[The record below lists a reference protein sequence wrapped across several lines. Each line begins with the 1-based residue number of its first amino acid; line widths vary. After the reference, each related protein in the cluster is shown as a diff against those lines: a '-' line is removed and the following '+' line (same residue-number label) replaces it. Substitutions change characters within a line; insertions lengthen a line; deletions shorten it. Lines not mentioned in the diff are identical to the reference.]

1 MYVCGVTPYDECHIG
16 HAMSY
21 IIFDV
26 IRRYL
31 QFKGYKV
38 KYVQNI
44 TDIDD
49 KIIDRASKL
58 GISASDLAQRFTERY
73 FEDMDALNIS
83 RVDIYPR
90 VTEEIPKI
98 IEVIQGLID
107 KGHAYPA
114 GGSVYFRVNSTP
126 DYGKLSHRNLDS
138 MMNNCRL
145 EMGKEKENPM
155 DFALWKAAKPGEPWW
170 ESPWGKGRPG
180 WHIECSAISL
190 KYLGDTLDI
199 HGGGQDLI
207 FPHHENEIAQSESF
221 TGVKPFVK
229 YWLHNG
235 MLKFGEE
242 KMSKSLGNL
251 ITIKEALTKH
261 SADAIRIFILNS
273 HYRSPL
279 TYLEESFEAAEKA
292 AERLRQ
298 AARSETG
305 GEKGEGRIDVDTYRS
320 QFVTA
325 MDDDFNTA
333 RALATLFD
341 LAREINR
348 AVESGYRVASAQKM
362 LVELGGIL
370 GLTFK
375 PPGKPVIDA
384 GLVARIRDSV
394 YQEINRGVTAEAAQT
409 AEELIEELI
418 SLRNQLRQDREWQL
432 ADMVRS
438 KLDEAGITL
447 EDTPRGTVAKYRR

>member
-1 MYVCGVTPYDECHIG
+1 M
-16 HAMSY
+16 
-21 IIFDV
+21 
-26 IRRYL
+26 
-31 QFKGYKV
+31 
-38 KYVQNI
+38 
-44 TDIDD
+44 
-49 KIIDRASKL
+49 
-58 GISASDLAQRFTERY
+58 
-73 FEDMDALNIS
+73 
-83 RVDIYPR
+83 
-90 VTEEIPKI
+90 
-98 IEVIQGLID
+98 
-107 KGHAYPA
+107 
-114 GGSVYFRVNSTP
+114 
-126 DYGKLSHRNLDS
+126 
-138 MMNNCRL
+138 
-145 EMGKEKENPM
+145 
-155 DFALWKAAKPGEPWW
+155 
-170 ESPWGKGRPG
+170 
-180 WHIECSAISL
+180 SL

-199 HGGGQDLI
+199 HGGGQDLV

-221 TGVKPFVK
+221 TGKKPFVK

-235 MLKFGEE
+235 MVQFGEE

-394 YQEINRGVTAEAAQT
+394 YQEINRVVTAEAAQT